1 MANAQPTGDDSSS
14 VPSAARGAERRRRQ
28 RFRVEAHTP
37 LTATSRGRIYACEL
51 RDISLD
57 GIRLSFRSEMPTGN
71 VIALDHPI
79 AGILCGV
86 CAWRSEGDMGV
97 ELQLPRAELERA
109 LKCISLVI

>member
-1 MANAQPTGDDSSS
+1 MSSAQPITDDPGDVS
-14 VPSAARGAERRRRQ
+14 GAERRRRQ
-28 RFRVEAHTP
+28 RFSVEAP
-37 LTATSRGRIYACEL
+37 KPITATSRGRIYTCEL
-51 RDISLD
+51 QDISLN
-57 GIRLSFRSEMPTGN
+57 GIRLSFQDAMPEGN

-86 CAWRSEGDMGV
+86 CAWRNERSMGV